1 MNAQEPAGSF
11 DARTN
16 TLVLGGEWDFASKDE
31 LHDLA
36 DQIDPKLTATLD
48 LIDVT
53 FIDSSVINEI
63 VRTHN
68 RLKAGDVRLRVLI
81 GDDRLARLL
90 NVCGIDRVVDVERG
104 TH

>member
-1 MNAQEPAGSF
+1 MDAQKPVGSL

-16 TLVLGGEWDFASKDE
+16 TLVLSGEWDFASKDE
-31 LHDLA
+31 LRDLS
-36 DQIDPKLTATLD
+36 DQINPKLTATLD

-68 RLKAGDVRLRVLI
+68 RLKAGDVRFRVLI
-81 GDDRLARLL
+81 GDDRVARLL
-90 NVCGIDRVVDVERG
+90 SICGIDRVVDVERG